1 MKWWLIGGLMFL
13 AGAAAAA
20 AQSTGDLYRL
30 AVDAGTQY
38 RSAYSAYIQAKN
50 QHLQYHTGA
59 TRVEVNGKTNSV
71 LVKRNVWMIGYLKY
85 LRQSLTPETVTYS
98 DLENEIN
105 FLSGLTSLGSGDSFS
120 KINAN
125 SIDWEKR
132 LEQTDKLIGASQ
144 LQVSSTK
151 LANFQNQLG
160 EYVDGYKQ
168 NHASPSAS
176 QATTLNLIM
185 DKLTASIADRTQ
197 IDQRLSQYHNG
208 YWSSSNYVQQLVG
221 SHQQLLEAAKLLE
234 ELSRKL

>member
-1 MKWWLIGGLMFL
+1 MFL
-13 AGAAAAA
+13 AGAAAVA

-38 RSAYSAYIQAKN
+38 RAAYSAHIQAKN
-50 QHLQYHTGA
+50 QYLQYHTGA
-59 TRVEVNGKTNSV
+59 TRVEVIGKTNFV
-71 LVKRNVWMIGYLKY
+71 LVKRNEWLIGYLKY

-105 FLSGLTSLGSGDSFS
+105 FLSGLTGLSSGDSFS

-125 SIDWEKR
+125 SADWEKR

-144 LQVSSTK
+144 LQVSSTQ
-151 LANFQNQLG
+151 LASWQNQLG
-160 EYVDGYKQ
+160 GYVDGYKQ

-197 IDQRLSQYHNG
+197 IDQRLSQYHSG
-208 YWSSSNYVQQLVG
+208 YWSSSNYVQQLVH

-234 ELSRKL
+234 ELSRQP